1 MRKGYTLIEI
11 IIVMAVLSILLI
23 PTLNLTKSYKIT
35 INRIKGKSVI
45 NDLSNLVSF
54 SKYYCRHNKVIG
66 KIEVNKSQG
75 EATFKDMS
83 GRGKVIK
90 CIYLPEGFSFKTI
103 NLLSVT
109 TEGHIQ
115 SDTIRVS
122 DTDGNIYRLTISA
135 GVDTV
140 NIYEG
145 E

>member
-1 MRKGYTLIEI
+1 
-11 IIVMAVLSILLI
+11 
-23 PTLNLTKSYKIT
+23 
-35 INRIKGKSVI
+35 
-45 NDLSNLVSF
+45 
-54 SKYYCRHNKVIG
+54 
-66 KIEVNKSQG
+66 
-75 EATFKDMS
+75 MS